1 MNILVIGGSYFVG
14 KAFVE
19 LAAGSHAVTVLN
31 RGNRKAAW
39 EHADVITQL
48 CADRHDPKRLK
59 ELFDKEFQSGRGY
72 DVVVDFCAY
81 QAGDIRTLAEILNG
95 RIKQYIFISTC
106 DVYRRGTGEVTDES
120 GAFETRDFGGE
131 AGAYILGKAALERE
145 LADCAAEYAF
155 AYTSVR
161 PAFIYG
167 PDNYAPRESMFF
179 NWILQAGQ
187 VLYPVDADG
196 SFQMVYVKDVAKSVL
211 LCCGNEETYD
221 QAFNVCGDGVMDY
234 ARYVECLEGVVEET
248 RRTLCAHNVPGTEG
262 TPQTQEAHGTADLP
276 QTQEAHGTA
285 DFPGPPDRIEK
296 VELTVADVE
305 ARQIPLPFPLTKA
318 ESEQY
323 SDEKIR
329 RLGMEYTPAG
339 AGMQETFAWFLKE
352 QAQHKQPASAAGG
365 LDIDAIL
372 QKVDDLF
379 DENRAKEAERLL
391 LTSLDRAK
399 QTEDG
404 GAQLQLLNEL
414 IGYYRQTSERE
425 KLLQVIDDALQTADR
440 LGMSGSIPYATTALN
455 AANGYRSIGE
465 LDRSFQCYRV
475 TEEIYRQQMPEDDMR
490 MAGLLNNISL
500 LYQEMSDY
508 ETAEQYLLRALAISE
523 KNQAGF
529 EIAVTYANLANTCVL
544 AKRYEKAEDYA
555 YTAIRLFEKRNLYDA
570 HYCAALSALGM
581 CLFEKGESQRAAELF
596 KRGMELVENSLGRN
610 RQYERLKENYER
622 CQAVLGCREEQ
633 DQMSQIKTV
642 SGATQEMEAA
652 QETESGIE
660 KQPCDLEYMKME
672 TETGGRMTG
681 LEICRKYYEE
691 CAKPAL
697 EQAFAPYL
705 DRIAVGLVGE
715 GSDCFGFDDET
726 SRDHDWGSD
735 LCIWV
740 TDETYAEI
748 GEQLQELYEKLPTE
762 FMGYKRT
769 LSPQGAKRR
778 GVMTI
783 GGFYKRLLGAAS
795 YEEID
800 WQTVEDFC
808 LAAAVNGAVFA
819 DEEGI
824 FSAFREKLQKG
835 YPERIQY
842 LKLAEDAAKFAQ
854 TAEYN
859 YGRMLRRGDRLTAD
873 SMLCK
878 GIRHAMRLLHH
889 MNNLYPPHDKW
900 LSLSCRHIVYGR
912 TENGSVTVGT
922 GTIGSDG
929 CVDDTFLQLLGALHG
944 CLKLPDREALAKGE
958 TLAGQLGEYLARE
971 LYARSLISDVDGYLD
986 MHTEELLMKA
996 SVAGDTNEELVD
1008 RIVKLE
1014 FEAFDKVKNEGGRAY
1029 CQNDWPTFSVMR
1041 KSQYLT
1047 WNRTMLLQYLYDFD
1061 REYRRGHNLI
1071 TEKYAR
1077 MMESTTPERFQEMA
1091 ENFPQ
1096 LTEQQKAII
1105 DQLVAVQMNMM
1116 EAFAEEHP
1124 KVAGNARNLHTYED
1138 NIVDTSYETYLR
1150 GEIST
1155 YSDKMLQLYGQ
1166 HVVQCVANGVNIA
1179 KETISNTAR
1188 LYGYEDLEKFEAGI
1202 LE

>member
-1 MNILVIGGSYFVG
+1 MRILVIGGTYFLG
-14 KAFVE
+14 KLFVE
-19 LAAGSHAVTVLN
+19 LASKEHTVTVLN
-31 RGNRKAAW
+31 RGSRRVAW
-39 EHADVITQL
+39 SRPEAVEEIH
-48 CADRHDPKRLK
+48 ADRHDGRTLRTLA
-59 ELFDKEFQSGRGY
+59 ETGALRGAQFDA
-72 DVVVDFCAY
+72 VVDFCAY
-81 QAGDIRTLAEILNG
+81 QQEDIRSILDVLG
-95 RIKQYIFISTC
+95 SQIKQYLFVSTC
-106 DVYRRGTGEVTDES
+106 DVYRRGTGLPINES
-120 GAFETRDFGGE
+120 GSLETRDFGGA
-131 AGAYILGKAALERE
+131 AGAYILGKTALERE
-145 LADCAAEYAF
+145 LVACAGQYNVAW
-155 AYTSVR
+155 TSIR

-167 PDNYAPRESMFF
+167 PHNYAPREGMFF
-179 NWILQAGQ
+179 QWITQAGQ
-187 VLYPVDADG
+187 VLCPTDADG
-196 SFQMVYVKDVAKSVL
+196 TFQMVYVQDVARIL
-211 LCCGNEETYD
+211 LFCCGNEQAYG

-234 ARYVECLEGVVEET
+234 ARYMECLDCAVEEA
-248 RRTLCAHNVPGTEG
+248 RRMRAN
-262 TPQTQEAHGTADLP
+262 QRMQEAPPLP
-276 QTQEAHGTA
+276 DQ
-285 DFPGPPDRIEK
+285 IER
-296 VELTVADVE
+296 VGLTVAEVE

-323 SDEKIR
+323 NDEKIR
-329 RLGMEYTPAG
+329 GCGITYTPANI
-339 AGMQETFAWFLKE
+339 GMQETFAWFLQEYGRQQERSEQRDDQPRRDVQQAPE
-352 QAQHKQPASAAGG
+352 QAQRKQPASAVDG
-365 LDIDAIL
+365 LDIAAIL

-379 DENRAKEAERLL
+379 DENRAKEAEQLL
-391 LTSLDRAK
+391 LTSLERAK
-399 QTEDG
+399 QAEDG

-425 KLLQVIDDALQTADR
+425 KLLQVIGDALETADR
-440 LGMSGSIPYATTALN
+440 LGLAGSIPYATTALN

-465 LDRSFQCYRV
+465 LDRSLQCYRV
-475 TEEIYRQQMPEDDMR
+475 TEEIYRQQMPKDDMR

-508 ETAEQYLLRALAISE
+508 ETAEQYLLRALAIAE

-555 YTAIRLFEKRNLYDA
+555 HTAIRLFEKRNLYDA

-581 CLFEKGESQRAAELF
+581 CLYEKGESQRAAELF

-633 DQMSQIKTV
+633 DQATESKTV
-642 SGATQEMEAA
+642 SG
-652 QETESGIE
+652 TEE
-660 KQPCDLEYMKME
+660 RE
-672 TETGGRMTG
+672 RMTG

-726 SRDHDWGSD
+726 SRDHDWGPD

-740 TDETYAEI
+740 PEETYAEI
-748 GEQLQELYEKLPTE
+748 GEQLQALYEKLPTE

-769 LSPQGAKRR
+769 ISPQGAKRR

-783 GGFYKRLLGAAS
+783 PGFYRRLLGAAS

-808 LAAAVNGAVFA
+808 LAAAVNGEVFA
-819 DEEGI
+819 DGEGI

-835 YPERIQY
+835 YPERMQY

-873 SMLCK
+873 SMLCE
-878 GIRHAMRLLHH
+878 GMRHAMRMLHH

-900 LSLSCRHIVYGR
+900 LYQSCRHIIYGR
-912 TENGSVTVGT
+912 TENGSATVGT

-929 CVDDTFLQLLGALHG
+929 CVDDTFLQLVGALHD

-958 TLAGQLGEYLARE
+958 ALAGQLGEYLARE
-971 LYARSLISDVDGYLD
+971 IYARSLISDVDGYLD

-996 SVAGDTNEELVD
+996 SVSGDTNEELVD

-1029 CQNDWPTFSVMR
+1029 CQNDWPTF
-1041 KSQYLT
+1041 
-1047 WNRTMLLQYLYDFD
+1047 
-1061 REYRRGHNLI
+1061 
-1071 TEKYAR
+1071 
-1077 MMESTTPERFQEMA
+1077 P
-1091 ENFPQ
+1091 
-1096 LTEQQKAII
+1096 
-1105 DQLVAVQMNMM
+1105 
-1116 EAFAEEHP
+1116 
-1124 KVAGNARNLHTYED
+1124 
-1138 NIVDTSYETYLR
+1138 
-1150 GEIST
+1150 
-1155 YSDKMLQLYGQ
+1155 
-1166 HVVQCVANGVNIA
+1166 
-1179 KETISNTAR
+1179 
-1188 LYGYEDLEKFEAGI
+1188 
-1202 LE
+1202 